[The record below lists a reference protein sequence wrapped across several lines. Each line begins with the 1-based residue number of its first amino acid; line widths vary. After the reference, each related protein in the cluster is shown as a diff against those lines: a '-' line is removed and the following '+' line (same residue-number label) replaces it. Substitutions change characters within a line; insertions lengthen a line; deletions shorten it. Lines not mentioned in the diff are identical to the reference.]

1 MGIPLASTVRCDYRG
16 EGMTAD
22 SPSRMR
28 EITSETQSGI
38 GVFDLPQPASKERLE
53 FLSDGIFAVAMTILV
68 LDLKVPSLPHGA
80 TSIDLLGPFMEL
92 WPKVGAFIISFLFLA
107 RNWYIHRLLFHSIE
121 RVDYRFSYLNILLL
135 MINCFLPFTTSL
147 ASEYPHVS
155 IAAAAYIGNM
165 ILTPFVIFAMLHHA
179 IAFGLMKRD
188 IDPEILKWFR
198 KRHML
203 IIAIYT
209 IAFPIAYFSAEG
221 SVFWIFCYQ
230 LFTALPPFFRRRPL
244 N

>member
-1 MGIPLASTVRCDYRG
+1 MAT
-16 EGMTAD
+16 D
-22 SPSRMR
+22 SPSRAR
-28 EITSETQSGI
+28 ESEAETQTGI
-38 GVFDLPQPASKERLE
+38 SVFDLPQPTSKERLE

-80 TSIDLLGPFMEL
+80 TSIDLLGPFLEL

-107 RNWYIHRLLFHSIE
+107 RNWYIHRLVFHSIGK
-121 RVDYRFSYLNILLL
+121 VDYRFSYLNILLL

-147 ASEYPHVS
+147 VSEYPHAS

-179 IAFGLMKRD
+179 IAFGLVKRD
-188 IDPEILKWFR
+188 INPEVLRWFR
-198 KRHML
+198 KRHMM
-203 IIAIYT
+203 IIGVYLV
-209 IAFPIAYFSAEG
+209 AFPVAYFSAEF

-230 LFTALPPFFRRRPL
+230 LFTALPPFFRQRPL
-244 N
+244 G